1 MASPTVYNVY
11 KNVPPSDTVDLPQP
25 SDALWVGGAGN
36 VAAVMQDNTVTL
48 FTAVTAGA
56 VLPIRARR
64 INTTGTSATLIVA
77 LYDR

>member
-1 MASPTVYNVY
+1 MAPTVYTIY
-11 KNVPPSDTVDLPQP
+11 KNAPPSDTLDLPQP

-36 VAAVMQDNTVTL
+36 VAAVMQDGSVTL

-64 INTTGTSATLIVA
+64 VNSTGTSATLIVA